1 MKLFPAID
9 LKDGQVVRLTMG
21 DYGSAER
28 YGGTPVGFA
37 QSYEADGASCLHVV
51 DLDGAKDGT
60 LANFPVVQSIIENCG
75 LFVEVGGG
83 IRNADR
89 VRQYLQLGV
98 GRVIL
103 GTAALEDPKFLKSM
117 VAQYGDKIAVGVD
130 ARDGKVATGGWL
142 HTSSTDGVEFCRQL
156 KEDGVS
162 TVIYTDIS
170 RDGAMKGTN
179 LSIYETL
186 CAIGG
191 IDIVASGGISSEEEI
206 TALRTIGCSGA
217 IIGKAL
223 YEKRLSLKRLLL
235 LAEGEQA

>member
-21 DYGSAER
+21 DYGRVER
-28 YGGTPVGFA
+28 YGGTPAGFA
-37 QSYEADGASCLHVV
+37 QSYEADGAHYLHVV

-60 LANFPVVQSIIENCG
+60 LANFSTVRSIVESCG
-75 LFVEVGGG
+75 MFVEVGGG

-89 VRQYLQLGV
+89 VRQYLELGV

-103 GTAALEDPKFLKSM
+103 GTAALEEPDFLQDM
-117 VAQYGDKIAVGVD
+117 LGRYGDKIAVGVD

-156 KEDGVS
+156 RDLGVD

-170 RDGAMKGTN
+170 RDGAMRGTN
-179 LSIYETL
+179 LDIYRTL

-191 IDIVASGGISSEEEI
+191 IRIVASGGISSEEEI
-206 TALRTIGCSGA
+206 SALRAIGCDGA

-223 YEKRLSLKRLLL
+223 YEKKLDLKRLLR
-235 LAEGEQA
+235 LAKGEQA